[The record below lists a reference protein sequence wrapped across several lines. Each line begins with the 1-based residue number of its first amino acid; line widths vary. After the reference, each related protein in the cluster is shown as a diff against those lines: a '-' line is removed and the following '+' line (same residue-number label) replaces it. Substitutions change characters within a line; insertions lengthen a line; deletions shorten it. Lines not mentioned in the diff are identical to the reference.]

1 MKYLNFLAIA
11 LIVSLSSCG
20 GGSSEDANSEDQVDS
35 AASEAAATPKR
46 GMMEVDLNEFYVNAT
61 IMVPDESRGEQNIN
75 RNDDFGETRVQA
87 GTIYDVI
94 IAEQIEGDLNT
105 YIQMLSEDITF
116 TNEVIEQGDD
126 YVLYKSSITDSHIDP
141 EYHFFAIKTIDG
153 IVYELHD
160 YNEEGGYAESVARL
174 MLESVNHMKANNTA
188 T

>member
-1 MKYLNFLAIA
+1 MKIYKNLSLV
-11 LIVSLSSCG
+11 LIVGLTSCG
-20 GGSSEDANSEDQVDS
+20 SG
-35 AASEAAATPKR
+35 ASEEDGTAGQADSNSTELPTALQR
-46 GMMEVDLNEFYVNAT
+46 GMVEVDLNEFYINAS
-61 IMVPDESRGEQNIN
+61 ILVPDENRGEQNIN
-75 RNDDFGETRVQA
+75 RNDDFGETRVQV

-126 YVLYKSSITDSHIDP
+126 YVLYKSSITDSYIDP